1 MIVIYHSFFSQ
12 SLNFEDKNEY
22 LCAKFQK
29 TVISFNWFKHRM
41 VALVMALSLH
51 GFSNFSYAQDAHHEN
66 AAAVAAEGEAVNRG
80 DEAEPKKFDA
90 KEVILG
96 HVKDAHDWHL
106 FSLGETHVTIP
117 LPVIIYNPARGTD
130 VFSSAA
136 FHHGHEAHNGYR
148 LVTAHY
154 LEEKGLDPAKYLDG
168 KVIAVDANDNPTN
181 EEIYDLSLTKNIT
194 AMIISGFLLV
204 VLMLNVA
211 KAYKVRGSR
220 KAPKGFQSLMEPVII
235 FMRDEVVIP
244 SIPGKRAE
252 RYTPFILTVFFFV
265 LINNLLGLLPGS
277 ANVTGNLAVTSAL
290 AIISFIVI
298 MFSTNRHFWA
308 HIFNPPVPFGVK
320 FILAPVELIG
330 IFTKPLS
337 LMIRLFANMLAGHII
352 ILSIISLVF
361 IFGSLN
367 KVAGY
372 GFLPITVLFN
382 IVMMMLEVLV
392 AFIQAFIFANLT
404 AVFIG
409 QAMEGA
415 HDEGHH

>member
-1 MIVIYHSFFSQ
+1 MVLGLHS
-12 SLNFEDKNEY
+12 
-22 LCAKFQK
+22 
-29 TVISFNWFKHRM
+29 
-41 VALVMALSLH
+41 
-51 GFSNFSYAQDAHHEN
+51 FSNFSFAQEVSHHETAT
-66 AAAVAAEGEAVNRG
+66 AASHEGEEG
-80 DEAEPKKFDA
+80 KGGEEGETKKFDA

-106 FSLGETHVTIP
+106 FSMGETHVTLP
-117 LPVIIYNPARGTD
+117 LPVIIYNTVRGTS
-130 VFSSAA
+130 VFSSSK
-136 FHHGHEAHNGYR
+136 FEHGHKAYDGYQ
-148 LVTAHY
+148 LVNSHY
-154 LEEKGLDPAKYLDG
+154 LHEKGLDPAKYLDG
-168 KVIAVDANDNPTN
+168 QVIAVDANGNPTD
-181 EEIYDLSLTKNIT
+181 EKIYDFSMTKNIT
-194 AMIISGFLLV
+194 SMILAAVLLV
-204 VLMLNVA
+204 VLMLSVA
-211 KAYKVRGSR
+211 KAYRVRGSK

-235 FMRDEVVIP
+235 FMRDEVVKP
-244 SIPGKRAE
+244 NIPGKHAE
-252 RYTPFILTVFFFV
+252 RYTPFILTIFFFI

-290 AIISFIVI
+290 AIISFIAI
-298 MFSTNRHFWA
+298 LFSSNKHFWA

-330 IFTKPLS
+330 VFTKPIS

-382 IVMMMLEVLV
+382 IVMMMLELLV

-415 HDEGHH
+415 HDEAHH